1 MVIPVSSG
9 LPQEQEG
16 SCSLTPIS
24 FGACLL
30 NLDHT
35 CSPSSVTAYP
45 TGMDILH
52 RDTLKLSDYE
62 TDGPQESLA
71 GEKEVRSHGEEE

>member
-1 MVIPVSSG
+1 
-9 LPQEQEG
+9 
-16 SCSLTPIS
+16 
-24 FGACLL
+24 
-30 NLDHT
+30 
-35 CSPSSVTAYP
+35 
-45 TGMDILH
+45 MDILH